1 MTNLFVKAGC
11 AAAALSLLA
20 ASADA
25 GPRGRTVGSSVSR
38 TGTTIN
44 GAAAMTGPRGVGA
57 ANGSVTYSPR
67 TATTTAS
74 GTANFTSNDGKSVT
88 ATGQAAHADD
98 ATSAQGSVT
107 TGSGATLASGQASLS
122 HTDDSAQGAASV
134 TTAKGVTRSVT
145 GSAADGSATITGG
158 QGQTK
163 TVTASDLPARPAPP
177 M

>member
-1 MTNLFVKAGC
+1 MTKLFLKAGC
-11 AAAALSLLA
+11 AALVLSLLA

-25 GPRGRTVGSSVSR
+25 GPRGRTFGSSVSR

-44 GAAAMTGPRGVGA
+44 GAATMTGPRGSGA

-67 TATTTAS
+67 TDTTTAS

-88 ATGQAAHADD
+88 AAGQATHVDD
-98 ATSAQGSVT
+98 ATTAQGNVI
-107 TGSGATLASGQASLS
+107 TGSGVTLASGQASLS
-122 HTDDSAQGAASV
+122 HTDDSVQGAASV

-145 GSAADGSATITGG
+145 GSAADGQATITGG

-163 TVTASDLPARPAPP
+163 TFTASDLPAPPAPP